1 MSVLLDPPVVIFPGV
16 AMPRQVASAHEVV
29 ELLMDYNWPRTPGYR
44 QPRDVTIAFHYGLA
58 TLEELRAAFVEAA
71 REAGLLAQIN

>member
-29 ELLMDYNWPRTPGYR
+29 ELLMDYNWPRTPG
-44 QPRDVTIAFHYGLA
+44 
-58 TLEELRAAFVEAA
+58 
-71 REAGLLAQIN
+71 